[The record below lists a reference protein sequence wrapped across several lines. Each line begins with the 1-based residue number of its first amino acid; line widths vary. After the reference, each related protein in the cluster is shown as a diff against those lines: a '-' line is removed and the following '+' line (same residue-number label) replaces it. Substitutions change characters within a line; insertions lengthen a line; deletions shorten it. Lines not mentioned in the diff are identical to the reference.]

1 MTTSNKILSEI
12 TIFNKYAKYNPD
24 LKRRETW
31 DEICNRYELMMI
43 SKYPNLQSEITN
55 SMEFVRSKRVLPS
68 MRAMQFAGT
77 PIFKNESRIYNCAYL
92 PVDDY
97 RAFNESMF
105 LLLGGTGVGFS
116 VQKHHIDKLPPI
128 SKPTKEKKYMI
139 ADSLEGWADAI
150 KVLVKSYFG
159 YNQYKPKF
167 NYTDIRN
174 KGMRLITAGGKAPGP
189 EPLKIA
195 LTHLEAIFER
205 KQNGD
210 KLTSLDCH
218 DIMCHIADAV
228 LSGGIRRSAMI
239 SLFSH
244 DDYDMMEC
252 KFGNWWE
259 LNPQRGRANNSAV
272 LEREVVTEEKFKS
285 IWKKIELSGSGEPGV
300 YWTNNKDWGTNPC
313 CFIGSTLVA
322 TADGRNAVTI
332 KQLCNEKYQGPVY
345 SMQAQTGQVVTS
357 YCSKVWKSRE
367 NAELVRVLLDDS
379 SSFTCTPD
387 HRIMLRN
394 GQYVQAQHLIEGTSL
409 MPFNSYKRSDRNYR
423 MIQSNTGRDIAQ
435 YAHVAQYYD
444 IVKEGYNSQHIHH
457 KDGNGLND
465 LPNNLEA
472 IDAIEHNRQHMLGA
486 NNAFHKMSNK
496 VREQWSEKQSSRQK
510 GENNTNS
517 NGLTTE
523 EMITSCFDKTVQKR
537 AKLSYQEVLDIC
549 CVKSLSK
556 GRLKEM
562 KAKTVSEFS
571 EKLAELANHKV
582 VSVEFISEREDVYDM
597 TVEGTHNFAIIT
609 SNKDDNFIT
618 SSGVFVHNCEIALKP
633 FQFCNLC
640 EVNVSDIVNQ
650 EDLNM
655 RVGVAAFFGTLQ
667 AGYTDFHYLRAIWR
681 KTTEEDALIGVG
693 MTGIASGKV
702 LDLDLVEAADIVKKI
717 NKIISNRIKI
727 NSAARATTIKPSGTT
742 SCVLGTSSGIHAWH
756 NDYYF
761 RRIRVT
767 KNDPLYGYMFMYH
780 NEIVEDDQL
789 KSHDTAIIT
798 IPQEAPTGSI
808 LRTESVLDLLNRI
821 SKFNLQWVKE
831 GHAKGDNAN
840 NVSATVSIK
849 PEEWNLV
856 GDWMYENRNTYNGIS
871 VLPYDNGSYIQAPF
885 ENCTKEQFDELSKSL
900 TDIDLTK
907 IVEND
912 DNTEHS
918 QELACAGG
926 SCSIE

>member
-55 SMEFVRSKRVLPS
+55 SMDFVRSKRVLPS

-252 KFGNWWE
+252 KFGSWWE

-272 LEREVVTEEKFKS
+272 LEREVVTEDKFKA

-313 CFIGSTLVA
+313 C
-322 TADGRNAVTI
+322 
-332 KQLCNEKYQGPVY
+332 
-345 SMQAQTGQVVTS
+345 
-357 YCSKVWKSRE
+357 
-367 NAELVRVLLDDS
+367 
-379 SSFTCTPD
+379 
-387 HRIMLRN
+387 
-394 GQYVQAQHLIEGTSL
+394 
-409 MPFNSYKRSDRNYR
+409 
-423 MIQSNTGRDIAQ
+423 
-435 YAHVAQYYD
+435 
-444 IVKEGYNSQHIHH
+444 
-457 KDGNGLND
+457 
-465 LPNNLEA
+465 
-472 IDAIEHNRQHMLGA
+472 
-486 NNAFHKMSNK
+486 
-496 VREQWSEKQSSRQK
+496 
-510 GENNTNS
+510 
-517 NGLTTE
+517 
-523 EMITSCFDKTVQKR
+523 
-537 AKLSYQEVLDIC
+537 
-549 CVKSLSK
+549 
-556 GRLKEM
+556 
-562 KAKTVSEFS
+562 
-571 EKLAELANHKV
+571 
-582 VSVEFISEREDVYDM
+582 
-597 TVEGTHNFAIIT
+597 
-609 SNKDDNFIT
+609 
-618 SSGVFVHNCEIALKP
+618 EIALKP

-640 EVNVSDIVNQ
+640 EVNVSDVVNQ

-667 AGYTDFHYLRAIWR
+667 AGYTDFHYLRSIWK

-717 NKIISNRIKI
+717 NKIISSRIKI

-798 IPQEAPTGSI
+798 IPQEAPVGSI

-849 PEEWNLV
+849 PEEWDLV
-856 GDWMYENRNTYNGIS
+856 GNWMYENRSTYNGIS

-885 ENCTKEQFDELSKSL
+885 ENCTKEQFDKLSKSL
-900 TDIDLTK
+900 TEIDLTK

-918 QELACAGG
+918 QELACAGDN
-926 SCSIE
+926 CEIK

>member
-313 CFIGSTLVA
+313 C
-322 TADGRNAVTI
+322 
-332 KQLCNEKYQGPVY
+332 
-345 SMQAQTGQVVTS
+345 
-357 YCSKVWKSRE
+357 
-367 NAELVRVLLDDS
+367 
-379 SSFTCTPD
+379 
-387 HRIMLRN
+387 
-394 GQYVQAQHLIEGTSL
+394 
-409 MPFNSYKRSDRNYR
+409 
-423 MIQSNTGRDIAQ
+423 
-435 YAHVAQYYD
+435 
-444 IVKEGYNSQHIHH
+444 
-457 KDGNGLND
+457 
-465 LPNNLEA
+465 
-472 IDAIEHNRQHMLGA
+472 
-486 NNAFHKMSNK
+486 
-496 VREQWSEKQSSRQK
+496 
-510 GENNTNS
+510 
-517 NGLTTE
+517 
-523 EMITSCFDKTVQKR
+523 
-537 AKLSYQEVLDIC
+537 
-549 CVKSLSK
+549 
-556 GRLKEM
+556 
-562 KAKTVSEFS
+562 
-571 EKLAELANHKV
+571 
-582 VSVEFISEREDVYDM
+582 
-597 TVEGTHNFAIIT
+597 
-609 SNKDDNFIT
+609 
-618 SSGVFVHNCEIALKP
+618 EIALKP

-640 EVNVSDIVNQ
+640 EVNVSDVVNQ

-849 PEEWNLV
+849 PEEWGLV
-856 GDWMYENRNTYNGIS
+856 GDWMYENRSTYNGIS

-918 QELACAGG
+918 QELACAGDN
-926 SCSIE
+926 CEIK

>member
-313 CFIGSTLVA
+313 C
-322 TADGRNAVTI
+322 
-332 KQLCNEKYQGPVY
+332 
-345 SMQAQTGQVVTS
+345 
-357 YCSKVWKSRE
+357 
-367 NAELVRVLLDDS
+367 
-379 SSFTCTPD
+379 
-387 HRIMLRN
+387 
-394 GQYVQAQHLIEGTSL
+394 
-409 MPFNSYKRSDRNYR
+409 
-423 MIQSNTGRDIAQ
+423 
-435 YAHVAQYYD
+435 
-444 IVKEGYNSQHIHH
+444 
-457 KDGNGLND
+457 
-465 LPNNLEA
+465 
-472 IDAIEHNRQHMLGA
+472 
-486 NNAFHKMSNK
+486 
-496 VREQWSEKQSSRQK
+496 
-510 GENNTNS
+510 
-517 NGLTTE
+517 
-523 EMITSCFDKTVQKR
+523 
-537 AKLSYQEVLDIC
+537 
-549 CVKSLSK
+549 
-556 GRLKEM
+556 
-562 KAKTVSEFS
+562 
-571 EKLAELANHKV
+571 
-582 VSVEFISEREDVYDM
+582 
-597 TVEGTHNFAIIT
+597 
-609 SNKDDNFIT
+609 
-618 SSGVFVHNCEIALKP
+618 EIALKP

-640 EVNVSDIVNQ
+640 EVNVSDVVNQ

-702 LDLDLVEAADIVKKI
+702 LDLDLIEAADIVKKI

-918 QELACAGG
+918 QELACAGDN
-926 SCSIE
+926 CEIK

>member
-55 SMEFVRSKRVLPS
+55 SMDFVRSKRVLPS

-252 KFGNWWE
+252 KFGSWWE

-272 LEREVVTEEKFKS
+272 LEREVVTEDKFKA

-313 CFIGSTLVA
+313 C
-322 TADGRNAVTI
+322 
-332 KQLCNEKYQGPVY
+332 
-345 SMQAQTGQVVTS
+345 
-357 YCSKVWKSRE
+357 
-367 NAELVRVLLDDS
+367 
-379 SSFTCTPD
+379 
-387 HRIMLRN
+387 
-394 GQYVQAQHLIEGTSL
+394 
-409 MPFNSYKRSDRNYR
+409 
-423 MIQSNTGRDIAQ
+423 
-435 YAHVAQYYD
+435 
-444 IVKEGYNSQHIHH
+444 
-457 KDGNGLND
+457 
-465 LPNNLEA
+465 
-472 IDAIEHNRQHMLGA
+472 
-486 NNAFHKMSNK
+486 
-496 VREQWSEKQSSRQK
+496 
-510 GENNTNS
+510 
-517 NGLTTE
+517 
-523 EMITSCFDKTVQKR
+523 
-537 AKLSYQEVLDIC
+537 
-549 CVKSLSK
+549 
-556 GRLKEM
+556 
-562 KAKTVSEFS
+562 
-571 EKLAELANHKV
+571 
-582 VSVEFISEREDVYDM
+582 
-597 TVEGTHNFAIIT
+597 
-609 SNKDDNFIT
+609 
-618 SSGVFVHNCEIALKP
+618 EIALKP

-640 EVNVSDIVNQ
+640 EVNVSDVVNQ

-667 AGYTDFHYLRAIWR
+667 AGYTDFHYLRSIWK

-761 RRIRVT
+761 RRIRVM

-798 IPQEAPTGSI
+798 IPQEAPIGSI

-849 PEEWNLV
+849 PEEWDLV
-856 GDWMYENRNTYNGIS
+856 GNWMYENRSTYNGIS

-885 ENCTKEQFDELSKSL
+885 ENCTKEQFDKLSKSL

-918 QELACAGG
+918 QELACAGDN
-926 SCSIE
+926 CEIK

>member
-313 CFIGSTLVA
+313 C
-322 TADGRNAVTI
+322 
-332 KQLCNEKYQGPVY
+332 
-345 SMQAQTGQVVTS
+345 
-357 YCSKVWKSRE
+357 
-367 NAELVRVLLDDS
+367 
-379 SSFTCTPD
+379 
-387 HRIMLRN
+387 
-394 GQYVQAQHLIEGTSL
+394 
-409 MPFNSYKRSDRNYR
+409 
-423 MIQSNTGRDIAQ
+423 
-435 YAHVAQYYD
+435 
-444 IVKEGYNSQHIHH
+444 
-457 KDGNGLND
+457 
-465 LPNNLEA
+465 
-472 IDAIEHNRQHMLGA
+472 
-486 NNAFHKMSNK
+486 
-496 VREQWSEKQSSRQK
+496 
-510 GENNTNS
+510 
-517 NGLTTE
+517 
-523 EMITSCFDKTVQKR
+523 
-537 AKLSYQEVLDIC
+537 
-549 CVKSLSK
+549 
-556 GRLKEM
+556 
-562 KAKTVSEFS
+562 
-571 EKLAELANHKV
+571 
-582 VSVEFISEREDVYDM
+582 
-597 TVEGTHNFAIIT
+597 
-609 SNKDDNFIT
+609 
-618 SSGVFVHNCEIALKP
+618 EIALKP

-640 EVNVSDIVNQ
+640 EVNVSDVVNQ

-849 PEEWNLV
+849 PEEWGLV
-856 GDWMYENRNTYNGIS
+856 GDWMYENRSTYNGIS

-912 DNTEHS
+912 DNTTHS
-918 QELACAGG
+918 EELACAGG

>member
-313 CFIGSTLVA
+313 C
-322 TADGRNAVTI
+322 
-332 KQLCNEKYQGPVY
+332 
-345 SMQAQTGQVVTS
+345 
-357 YCSKVWKSRE
+357 
-367 NAELVRVLLDDS
+367 
-379 SSFTCTPD
+379 
-387 HRIMLRN
+387 
-394 GQYVQAQHLIEGTSL
+394 
-409 MPFNSYKRSDRNYR
+409 
-423 MIQSNTGRDIAQ
+423 
-435 YAHVAQYYD
+435 
-444 IVKEGYNSQHIHH
+444 
-457 KDGNGLND
+457 
-465 LPNNLEA
+465 
-472 IDAIEHNRQHMLGA
+472 
-486 NNAFHKMSNK
+486 
-496 VREQWSEKQSSRQK
+496 
-510 GENNTNS
+510 
-517 NGLTTE
+517 
-523 EMITSCFDKTVQKR
+523 
-537 AKLSYQEVLDIC
+537 
-549 CVKSLSK
+549 
-556 GRLKEM
+556 
-562 KAKTVSEFS
+562 
-571 EKLAELANHKV
+571 
-582 VSVEFISEREDVYDM
+582 
-597 TVEGTHNFAIIT
+597 
-609 SNKDDNFIT
+609 
-618 SSGVFVHNCEIALKP
+618 EIALKP

-640 EVNVSDIVNQ
+640 EVNVSDVVNQ

-667 AGYTDFHYLRAIWR
+667 AGYTDFHYLIAIWR

-918 QELACAGG
+918 QELACAGDN
-926 SCSIE
+926 CEIK

>member
-313 CFIGSTLVA
+313 C
-322 TADGRNAVTI
+322 
-332 KQLCNEKYQGPVY
+332 
-345 SMQAQTGQVVTS
+345 
-357 YCSKVWKSRE
+357 
-367 NAELVRVLLDDS
+367 
-379 SSFTCTPD
+379 
-387 HRIMLRN
+387 
-394 GQYVQAQHLIEGTSL
+394 
-409 MPFNSYKRSDRNYR
+409 
-423 MIQSNTGRDIAQ
+423 
-435 YAHVAQYYD
+435 
-444 IVKEGYNSQHIHH
+444 
-457 KDGNGLND
+457 
-465 LPNNLEA
+465 
-472 IDAIEHNRQHMLGA
+472 
-486 NNAFHKMSNK
+486 
-496 VREQWSEKQSSRQK
+496 
-510 GENNTNS
+510 
-517 NGLTTE
+517 
-523 EMITSCFDKTVQKR
+523 
-537 AKLSYQEVLDIC
+537 
-549 CVKSLSK
+549 
-556 GRLKEM
+556 
-562 KAKTVSEFS
+562 
-571 EKLAELANHKV
+571 
-582 VSVEFISEREDVYDM
+582 
-597 TVEGTHNFAIIT
+597 
-609 SNKDDNFIT
+609 
-618 SSGVFVHNCEIALKP
+618 EIALKP

-640 EVNVSDIVNQ
+640 EVNVSDVVNQ

-849 PEEWNLV
+849 PEEWSLV
-856 GDWMYENRNTYNGIS
+856 GDWMYENRSTYNGIS

-900 TDIDLTK
+900 TEIDLTK

-918 QELACAGG
+918 QELACAGDN
-926 SCSIE
+926 CEIK

>member
-313 CFIGSTLVA
+313 C
-322 TADGRNAVTI
+322 
-332 KQLCNEKYQGPVY
+332 
-345 SMQAQTGQVVTS
+345 
-357 YCSKVWKSRE
+357 
-367 NAELVRVLLDDS
+367 
-379 SSFTCTPD
+379 
-387 HRIMLRN
+387 
-394 GQYVQAQHLIEGTSL
+394 
-409 MPFNSYKRSDRNYR
+409 
-423 MIQSNTGRDIAQ
+423 
-435 YAHVAQYYD
+435 
-444 IVKEGYNSQHIHH
+444 
-457 KDGNGLND
+457 
-465 LPNNLEA
+465 
-472 IDAIEHNRQHMLGA
+472 
-486 NNAFHKMSNK
+486 
-496 VREQWSEKQSSRQK
+496 
-510 GENNTNS
+510 
-517 NGLTTE
+517 
-523 EMITSCFDKTVQKR
+523 
-537 AKLSYQEVLDIC
+537 
-549 CVKSLSK
+549 
-556 GRLKEM
+556 
-562 KAKTVSEFS
+562 
-571 EKLAELANHKV
+571 
-582 VSVEFISEREDVYDM
+582 
-597 TVEGTHNFAIIT
+597 
-609 SNKDDNFIT
+609 
-618 SSGVFVHNCEIALKP
+618 EIALKP

-667 AGYTDFHYLRAIWR
+667 AGYTDFHYLRSIWR

-761 RRIRVT
+761 RRIRVM

-849 PEEWNLV
+849 PEEWGLV
-856 GDWMYENRNTYNGIS
+856 GDWMYENRSTYNGIS

-918 QELACAGG
+918 QELACAGDN
-926 SCSIE
+926 CEIK

>member
-55 SMEFVRSKRVLPS
+55 SMDFVRSKRVLPS

-272 LEREVVTEEKFKS
+272 LEREVVTEDKFKA

-313 CFIGSTLVA
+313 C
-322 TADGRNAVTI
+322 
-332 KQLCNEKYQGPVY
+332 
-345 SMQAQTGQVVTS
+345 
-357 YCSKVWKSRE
+357 
-367 NAELVRVLLDDS
+367 
-379 SSFTCTPD
+379 
-387 HRIMLRN
+387 
-394 GQYVQAQHLIEGTSL
+394 
-409 MPFNSYKRSDRNYR
+409 
-423 MIQSNTGRDIAQ
+423 
-435 YAHVAQYYD
+435 
-444 IVKEGYNSQHIHH
+444 
-457 KDGNGLND
+457 
-465 LPNNLEA
+465 
-472 IDAIEHNRQHMLGA
+472 
-486 NNAFHKMSNK
+486 
-496 VREQWSEKQSSRQK
+496 
-510 GENNTNS
+510 
-517 NGLTTE
+517 
-523 EMITSCFDKTVQKR
+523 
-537 AKLSYQEVLDIC
+537 
-549 CVKSLSK
+549 
-556 GRLKEM
+556 
-562 KAKTVSEFS
+562 
-571 EKLAELANHKV
+571 
-582 VSVEFISEREDVYDM
+582 
-597 TVEGTHNFAIIT
+597 
-609 SNKDDNFIT
+609 
-618 SSGVFVHNCEIALKP
+618 EIALKP

-640 EVNVSDIVNQ
+640 EVNVSDVVNQ

-667 AGYTDFHYLRAIWR
+667 AGYTDFHYLRSIWR

-717 NKIISNRIKI
+717 NKIISSRIKI

-798 IPQEAPTGSI
+798 IPQEAPIGSI

-849 PEEWNLV
+849 PEEWDLV
-856 GDWMYENRNTYNGIS
+856 GNWMYENRSTYNGIS

-885 ENCTKEQFDELSKSL
+885 ENCTKEQFDKLSKSL
-900 TDIDLTK
+900 TEIDLTK

-918 QELACAGG
+918 QELACAGDN
-926 SCSIE
+926 CEIK

>member
-12 TIFNKYAKYNPD
+12 TIFNKYAKYNPE

-55 SMEFVRSKRVLPS
+55 SMDFVRSKRVLPS

-252 KFGNWWE
+252 KFGSWWE

-272 LEREVVTEEKFKS
+272 LEREVVTEDKFKA

-313 CFIGSTLVA
+313 C
-322 TADGRNAVTI
+322 
-332 KQLCNEKYQGPVY
+332 
-345 SMQAQTGQVVTS
+345 
-357 YCSKVWKSRE
+357 
-367 NAELVRVLLDDS
+367 
-379 SSFTCTPD
+379 
-387 HRIMLRN
+387 
-394 GQYVQAQHLIEGTSL
+394 
-409 MPFNSYKRSDRNYR
+409 
-423 MIQSNTGRDIAQ
+423 
-435 YAHVAQYYD
+435 
-444 IVKEGYNSQHIHH
+444 
-457 KDGNGLND
+457 
-465 LPNNLEA
+465 
-472 IDAIEHNRQHMLGA
+472 
-486 NNAFHKMSNK
+486 
-496 VREQWSEKQSSRQK
+496 
-510 GENNTNS
+510 
-517 NGLTTE
+517 
-523 EMITSCFDKTVQKR
+523 
-537 AKLSYQEVLDIC
+537 
-549 CVKSLSK
+549 
-556 GRLKEM
+556 
-562 KAKTVSEFS
+562 
-571 EKLAELANHKV
+571 
-582 VSVEFISEREDVYDM
+582 
-597 TVEGTHNFAIIT
+597 
-609 SNKDDNFIT
+609 
-618 SSGVFVHNCEIALKP
+618 EIALKP

-640 EVNVSDIVNQ
+640 EVNVSDVVNQ

-667 AGYTDFHYLRAIWR
+667 AGYTDFHYLRSVWK

-761 RRIRVT
+761 RRIRVM

-849 PEEWNLV
+849 PEEWDLV
-856 GDWMYENRNTYNGIS
+856 GNWMYENRSTYNGIS

-885 ENCTKEQFDELSKSL
+885 ENCTKEQFDKLSKSL
-900 TDIDLTK
+900 TEIDLTK

-918 QELACAGG
+918 QELACAGDN
-926 SCSIE
+926 CEIK

>member
-313 CFIGSTLVA
+313 C
-322 TADGRNAVTI
+322 
-332 KQLCNEKYQGPVY
+332 
-345 SMQAQTGQVVTS
+345 
-357 YCSKVWKSRE
+357 
-367 NAELVRVLLDDS
+367 
-379 SSFTCTPD
+379 
-387 HRIMLRN
+387 
-394 GQYVQAQHLIEGTSL
+394 
-409 MPFNSYKRSDRNYR
+409 
-423 MIQSNTGRDIAQ
+423 
-435 YAHVAQYYD
+435 
-444 IVKEGYNSQHIHH
+444 
-457 KDGNGLND
+457 
-465 LPNNLEA
+465 
-472 IDAIEHNRQHMLGA
+472 
-486 NNAFHKMSNK
+486 
-496 VREQWSEKQSSRQK
+496 
-510 GENNTNS
+510 
-517 NGLTTE
+517 
-523 EMITSCFDKTVQKR
+523 
-537 AKLSYQEVLDIC
+537 
-549 CVKSLSK
+549 
-556 GRLKEM
+556 
-562 KAKTVSEFS
+562 
-571 EKLAELANHKV
+571 
-582 VSVEFISEREDVYDM
+582 
-597 TVEGTHNFAIIT
+597 
-609 SNKDDNFIT
+609 
-618 SSGVFVHNCEIALKP
+618 EIALKP

-640 EVNVSDIVNQ
+640 EVNVSDVVNQ

-918 QELACAGG
+918 QELACAGDN
-926 SCSIE
+926 CEIK

>member
-313 CFIGSTLVA
+313 C
-322 TADGRNAVTI
+322 
-332 KQLCNEKYQGPVY
+332 
-345 SMQAQTGQVVTS
+345 
-357 YCSKVWKSRE
+357 
-367 NAELVRVLLDDS
+367 
-379 SSFTCTPD
+379 
-387 HRIMLRN
+387 
-394 GQYVQAQHLIEGTSL
+394 
-409 MPFNSYKRSDRNYR
+409 
-423 MIQSNTGRDIAQ
+423 
-435 YAHVAQYYD
+435 
-444 IVKEGYNSQHIHH
+444 
-457 KDGNGLND
+457 
-465 LPNNLEA
+465 
-472 IDAIEHNRQHMLGA
+472 
-486 NNAFHKMSNK
+486 
-496 VREQWSEKQSSRQK
+496 
-510 GENNTNS
+510 
-517 NGLTTE
+517 
-523 EMITSCFDKTVQKR
+523 
-537 AKLSYQEVLDIC
+537 
-549 CVKSLSK
+549 
-556 GRLKEM
+556 
-562 KAKTVSEFS
+562 
-571 EKLAELANHKV
+571 
-582 VSVEFISEREDVYDM
+582 
-597 TVEGTHNFAIIT
+597 
-609 SNKDDNFIT
+609 
-618 SSGVFVHNCEIALKP
+618 EIALKP

-640 EVNVSDIVNQ
+640 EVNVSDVVNQ

-667 AGYTDFHYLRAIWR
+667 AGYTDFHYLRTIWR

-849 PEEWNLV
+849 PEEWGLV
-856 GDWMYENRNTYNGIS
+856 GDWMYENRSTYNGIS

-885 ENCTKEQFDELSKSL
+885 ENCTKEQFYELSKSL

-918 QELACAGG
+918 QELACAGDN
-926 SCSIE
+926 CEIK

>member
-313 CFIGSTLVA
+313 C
-322 TADGRNAVTI
+322 
-332 KQLCNEKYQGPVY
+332 
-345 SMQAQTGQVVTS
+345 
-357 YCSKVWKSRE
+357 
-367 NAELVRVLLDDS
+367 
-379 SSFTCTPD
+379 
-387 HRIMLRN
+387 
-394 GQYVQAQHLIEGTSL
+394 
-409 MPFNSYKRSDRNYR
+409 
-423 MIQSNTGRDIAQ
+423 
-435 YAHVAQYYD
+435 
-444 IVKEGYNSQHIHH
+444 
-457 KDGNGLND
+457 
-465 LPNNLEA
+465 
-472 IDAIEHNRQHMLGA
+472 
-486 NNAFHKMSNK
+486 
-496 VREQWSEKQSSRQK
+496 
-510 GENNTNS
+510 
-517 NGLTTE
+517 
-523 EMITSCFDKTVQKR
+523 
-537 AKLSYQEVLDIC
+537 
-549 CVKSLSK
+549 
-556 GRLKEM
+556 
-562 KAKTVSEFS
+562 
-571 EKLAELANHKV
+571 
-582 VSVEFISEREDVYDM
+582 
-597 TVEGTHNFAIIT
+597 
-609 SNKDDNFIT
+609 
-618 SSGVFVHNCEIALKP
+618 EIALKP

-640 EVNVSDIVNQ
+640 EVNVSDVVNQ

-702 LDLDLVEAADIVKKI
+702 LDLDLIEAADIVKKI

-912 DNTEHS
+912 DNTTHS
-918 QELACAGG
+918 EELACAGDN
-926 SCSIE
+926 CEIK

>member
-55 SMEFVRSKRVLPS
+55 SMDFVRNKRVLPS

-167 NYTDIRN
+167 NYSDIRN

-313 CFIGSTLVA
+313 
-322 TADGRNAVTI
+322 
-332 KQLCNEKYQGPVY
+332 
-345 SMQAQTGQVVTS
+345 
-357 YCSKVWKSRE
+357 
-367 NAELVRVLLDDS
+367 
-379 SSFTCTPD
+379 
-387 HRIMLRN
+387 
-394 GQYVQAQHLIEGTSL
+394 
-409 MPFNSYKRSDRNYR
+409 
-423 MIQSNTGRDIAQ
+423 
-435 YAHVAQYYD
+435 
-444 IVKEGYNSQHIHH
+444 
-457 KDGNGLND
+457 
-465 LPNNLEA
+465 
-472 IDAIEHNRQHMLGA
+472 
-486 NNAFHKMSNK
+486 
-496 VREQWSEKQSSRQK
+496 
-510 GENNTNS
+510 
-517 NGLTTE
+517 
-523 EMITSCFDKTVQKR
+523 
-537 AKLSYQEVLDIC
+537 
-549 CVKSLSK
+549 
-556 GRLKEM
+556 
-562 KAKTVSEFS
+562 
-571 EKLAELANHKV
+571 
-582 VSVEFISEREDVYDM
+582 
-597 TVEGTHNFAIIT
+597 
-609 SNKDDNFIT
+609 
-618 SSGVFVHNCEIALKP
+618 CEIALKP

-849 PEEWNLV
+849 PEEWGLV

-918 QELACAGG
+918 QELACAGDN
-926 SCSIE
+926 CEIK

>member
-55 SMEFVRSKRVLPS
+55 SMDFVRNKRVLPS

-167 NYTDIRN
+167 NYSDIRN

-313 CFIGSTLVA
+313 C
-322 TADGRNAVTI
+322 
-332 KQLCNEKYQGPVY
+332 
-345 SMQAQTGQVVTS
+345 
-357 YCSKVWKSRE
+357 
-367 NAELVRVLLDDS
+367 
-379 SSFTCTPD
+379 
-387 HRIMLRN
+387 
-394 GQYVQAQHLIEGTSL
+394 
-409 MPFNSYKRSDRNYR
+409 
-423 MIQSNTGRDIAQ
+423 
-435 YAHVAQYYD
+435 
-444 IVKEGYNSQHIHH
+444 
-457 KDGNGLND
+457 
-465 LPNNLEA
+465 
-472 IDAIEHNRQHMLGA
+472 
-486 NNAFHKMSNK
+486 
-496 VREQWSEKQSSRQK
+496 
-510 GENNTNS
+510 
-517 NGLTTE
+517 
-523 EMITSCFDKTVQKR
+523 
-537 AKLSYQEVLDIC
+537 
-549 CVKSLSK
+549 
-556 GRLKEM
+556 
-562 KAKTVSEFS
+562 
-571 EKLAELANHKV
+571 
-582 VSVEFISEREDVYDM
+582 
-597 TVEGTHNFAIIT
+597 
-609 SNKDDNFIT
+609 
-618 SSGVFVHNCEIALKP
+618 EIALKP

-667 AGYTDFHYLRAIWR
+667 AGYTDFHYLRSIWR

-849 PEEWNLV
+849 PEEWGLV

-918 QELACAGG
+918 QELACAGDN
-926 SCSIE
+926 CEIK

>member
-313 CFIGSTLVA
+313 C
-322 TADGRNAVTI
+322 
-332 KQLCNEKYQGPVY
+332 
-345 SMQAQTGQVVTS
+345 
-357 YCSKVWKSRE
+357 
-367 NAELVRVLLDDS
+367 
-379 SSFTCTPD
+379 
-387 HRIMLRN
+387 
-394 GQYVQAQHLIEGTSL
+394 
-409 MPFNSYKRSDRNYR
+409 
-423 MIQSNTGRDIAQ
+423 
-435 YAHVAQYYD
+435 
-444 IVKEGYNSQHIHH
+444 
-457 KDGNGLND
+457 
-465 LPNNLEA
+465 
-472 IDAIEHNRQHMLGA
+472 
-486 NNAFHKMSNK
+486 
-496 VREQWSEKQSSRQK
+496 
-510 GENNTNS
+510 
-517 NGLTTE
+517 
-523 EMITSCFDKTVQKR
+523 
-537 AKLSYQEVLDIC
+537 
-549 CVKSLSK
+549 
-556 GRLKEM
+556 
-562 KAKTVSEFS
+562 
-571 EKLAELANHKV
+571 
-582 VSVEFISEREDVYDM
+582 
-597 TVEGTHNFAIIT
+597 
-609 SNKDDNFIT
+609 
-618 SSGVFVHNCEIALKP
+618 EIALKP

-640 EVNVSDIVNQ
+640 EVNVSDVVNQ
-650 EDLNM
+650 EDLNI

-918 QELACAGG
+918 QELACAGDN
-926 SCSIE
+926 CEIK

>member
-313 CFIGSTLVA
+313 C
-322 TADGRNAVTI
+322 
-332 KQLCNEKYQGPVY
+332 
-345 SMQAQTGQVVTS
+345 
-357 YCSKVWKSRE
+357 
-367 NAELVRVLLDDS
+367 
-379 SSFTCTPD
+379 
-387 HRIMLRN
+387 
-394 GQYVQAQHLIEGTSL
+394 
-409 MPFNSYKRSDRNYR
+409 
-423 MIQSNTGRDIAQ
+423 
-435 YAHVAQYYD
+435 
-444 IVKEGYNSQHIHH
+444 
-457 KDGNGLND
+457 
-465 LPNNLEA
+465 
-472 IDAIEHNRQHMLGA
+472 
-486 NNAFHKMSNK
+486 
-496 VREQWSEKQSSRQK
+496 
-510 GENNTNS
+510 
-517 NGLTTE
+517 
-523 EMITSCFDKTVQKR
+523 
-537 AKLSYQEVLDIC
+537 
-549 CVKSLSK
+549 
-556 GRLKEM
+556 
-562 KAKTVSEFS
+562 
-571 EKLAELANHKV
+571 
-582 VSVEFISEREDVYDM
+582 
-597 TVEGTHNFAIIT
+597 
-609 SNKDDNFIT
+609 
-618 SSGVFVHNCEIALKP
+618 EIALKP

-702 LDLDLVEAADIVKKI
+702 LDLDLVEAADIVKTI

-849 PEEWNLV
+849 PEEWGLV

-918 QELACAGG
+918 QELACAGDN
-926 SCSIE
+926 CEIK

>member
-313 CFIGSTLVA
+313 C
-322 TADGRNAVTI
+322 
-332 KQLCNEKYQGPVY
+332 
-345 SMQAQTGQVVTS
+345 
-357 YCSKVWKSRE
+357 
-367 NAELVRVLLDDS
+367 
-379 SSFTCTPD
+379 
-387 HRIMLRN
+387 
-394 GQYVQAQHLIEGTSL
+394 
-409 MPFNSYKRSDRNYR
+409 
-423 MIQSNTGRDIAQ
+423 
-435 YAHVAQYYD
+435 
-444 IVKEGYNSQHIHH
+444 
-457 KDGNGLND
+457 
-465 LPNNLEA
+465 
-472 IDAIEHNRQHMLGA
+472 
-486 NNAFHKMSNK
+486 
-496 VREQWSEKQSSRQK
+496 
-510 GENNTNS
+510 
-517 NGLTTE
+517 
-523 EMITSCFDKTVQKR
+523 
-537 AKLSYQEVLDIC
+537 
-549 CVKSLSK
+549 
-556 GRLKEM
+556 
-562 KAKTVSEFS
+562 
-571 EKLAELANHKV
+571 
-582 VSVEFISEREDVYDM
+582 
-597 TVEGTHNFAIIT
+597 
-609 SNKDDNFIT
+609 
-618 SSGVFVHNCEIALKP
+618 EIALKP

-640 EVNVSDIVNQ
+640 EVNVSDVVNQ

-702 LDLDLVEAADIVKKI
+702 LDLDLVEAADIVKTI

-849 PEEWNLV
+849 PEEWGLV
-856 GDWMYENRNTYNGIS
+856 GDWMYENRSTYNGIS

-918 QELACAGG
+918 QELACAGDN
-926 SCSIE
+926 CEIK

>member
-12 TIFNKYAKYNPD
+12 TIFNKYAKYNPE

-55 SMEFVRSKRVLPS
+55 SMDFVRSKRVLPS

-252 KFGNWWE
+252 KFGSWWE

-272 LEREVVTEEKFKS
+272 LEREVVTEDKFKA

-313 CFIGSTLVA
+313 C
-322 TADGRNAVTI
+322 
-332 KQLCNEKYQGPVY
+332 
-345 SMQAQTGQVVTS
+345 
-357 YCSKVWKSRE
+357 
-367 NAELVRVLLDDS
+367 
-379 SSFTCTPD
+379 
-387 HRIMLRN
+387 
-394 GQYVQAQHLIEGTSL
+394 
-409 MPFNSYKRSDRNYR
+409 
-423 MIQSNTGRDIAQ
+423 
-435 YAHVAQYYD
+435 
-444 IVKEGYNSQHIHH
+444 
-457 KDGNGLND
+457 
-465 LPNNLEA
+465 
-472 IDAIEHNRQHMLGA
+472 
-486 NNAFHKMSNK
+486 
-496 VREQWSEKQSSRQK
+496 
-510 GENNTNS
+510 
-517 NGLTTE
+517 
-523 EMITSCFDKTVQKR
+523 
-537 AKLSYQEVLDIC
+537 
-549 CVKSLSK
+549 
-556 GRLKEM
+556 
-562 KAKTVSEFS
+562 
-571 EKLAELANHKV
+571 
-582 VSVEFISEREDVYDM
+582 
-597 TVEGTHNFAIIT
+597 
-609 SNKDDNFIT
+609 
-618 SSGVFVHNCEIALKP
+618 EIALKP

-640 EVNVSDIVNQ
+640 EVNVSDVVNQ

-667 AGYTDFHYLRAIWR
+667 AGYTDFHYLRSVWK

-702 LDLDLVEAADIVKKI
+702 LDLDLIEAADIVKKI

-761 RRIRVT
+761 RRIRVM

-849 PEEWNLV
+849 PEEWDLV
-856 GDWMYENRNTYNGIS
+856 GNWMYENRSTYNGIS

-885 ENCTKEQFDELSKSL
+885 ENCTKEQFDKLSKSL
-900 TDIDLTK
+900 TEIDLTK

-918 QELACAGG
+918 QELACAGDN
-926 SCSIE
+926 CEIK

>member
-55 SMEFVRSKRVLPS
+55 SMDFVRNKRVLPS

-313 CFIGSTLVA
+313 C
-322 TADGRNAVTI
+322 
-332 KQLCNEKYQGPVY
+332 
-345 SMQAQTGQVVTS
+345 
-357 YCSKVWKSRE
+357 
-367 NAELVRVLLDDS
+367 
-379 SSFTCTPD
+379 
-387 HRIMLRN
+387 
-394 GQYVQAQHLIEGTSL
+394 
-409 MPFNSYKRSDRNYR
+409 
-423 MIQSNTGRDIAQ
+423 
-435 YAHVAQYYD
+435 
-444 IVKEGYNSQHIHH
+444 
-457 KDGNGLND
+457 
-465 LPNNLEA
+465 
-472 IDAIEHNRQHMLGA
+472 
-486 NNAFHKMSNK
+486 
-496 VREQWSEKQSSRQK
+496 
-510 GENNTNS
+510 
-517 NGLTTE
+517 
-523 EMITSCFDKTVQKR
+523 
-537 AKLSYQEVLDIC
+537 
-549 CVKSLSK
+549 
-556 GRLKEM
+556 
-562 KAKTVSEFS
+562 
-571 EKLAELANHKV
+571 
-582 VSVEFISEREDVYDM
+582 
-597 TVEGTHNFAIIT
+597 
-609 SNKDDNFIT
+609 
-618 SSGVFVHNCEIALKP
+618 EIALKP

-640 EVNVSDIVNQ
+640 EVNVSDVVNQ

-808 LRTESVLDLLNRI
+808 LRTESVLNLLNRI

-849 PEEWNLV
+849 PEEWGLV
-856 GDWMYENRNTYNGIS
+856 GDWMYENRSTYNGIS

-918 QELACAGG
+918 QELACAGDN
-926 SCSIE
+926 CEIK

>member
-1 MTTSNKILSEI
+1 
-12 TIFNKYAKYNPD
+12 
-24 LKRRETW
+24 
-31 DEICNRYELMMI
+31 MMI

-55 SMEFVRSKRVLPS
+55 SMDFVRSKRVLPS

-259 LNPQRGRANNSAV
+259 LNPQRGRAHNSAV
-272 LEREVVTEEKFKS
+272 LEREVVTEDKFKA

-313 CFIGSTLVA
+313 C
-322 TADGRNAVTI
+322 
-332 KQLCNEKYQGPVY
+332 
-345 SMQAQTGQVVTS
+345 
-357 YCSKVWKSRE
+357 
-367 NAELVRVLLDDS
+367 
-379 SSFTCTPD
+379 
-387 HRIMLRN
+387 
-394 GQYVQAQHLIEGTSL
+394 
-409 MPFNSYKRSDRNYR
+409 
-423 MIQSNTGRDIAQ
+423 
-435 YAHVAQYYD
+435 
-444 IVKEGYNSQHIHH
+444 
-457 KDGNGLND
+457 
-465 LPNNLEA
+465 
-472 IDAIEHNRQHMLGA
+472 
-486 NNAFHKMSNK
+486 
-496 VREQWSEKQSSRQK
+496 
-510 GENNTNS
+510 
-517 NGLTTE
+517 
-523 EMITSCFDKTVQKR
+523 
-537 AKLSYQEVLDIC
+537 
-549 CVKSLSK
+549 
-556 GRLKEM
+556 
-562 KAKTVSEFS
+562 
-571 EKLAELANHKV
+571 
-582 VSVEFISEREDVYDM
+582 
-597 TVEGTHNFAIIT
+597 
-609 SNKDDNFIT
+609 
-618 SSGVFVHNCEIALKP
+618 EIALKP

-640 EVNVSDIVNQ
+640 EVNVSDVVNQ

-667 AGYTDFHYLRAIWR
+667 AGYTDFHYLRSIWR

-717 NKIISNRIKI
+717 NKIISSRIKI

-798 IPQEAPTGSI
+798 IPQEAPVGSI

-849 PEEWNLV
+849 PEEWDLV
-856 GDWMYENRNTYNGIS
+856 GNWMYENRSTYNGIS

-885 ENCTKEQFDELSKSL
+885 ENCTKEQFDKLSKSL

-918 QELACAGG
+918 QELACAGDN
-926 SCSIE
+926 CEIK

>member
-313 CFIGSTLVA
+313 C
-322 TADGRNAVTI
+322 
-332 KQLCNEKYQGPVY
+332 
-345 SMQAQTGQVVTS
+345 
-357 YCSKVWKSRE
+357 
-367 NAELVRVLLDDS
+367 
-379 SSFTCTPD
+379 
-387 HRIMLRN
+387 
-394 GQYVQAQHLIEGTSL
+394 
-409 MPFNSYKRSDRNYR
+409 
-423 MIQSNTGRDIAQ
+423 
-435 YAHVAQYYD
+435 
-444 IVKEGYNSQHIHH
+444 
-457 KDGNGLND
+457 
-465 LPNNLEA
+465 
-472 IDAIEHNRQHMLGA
+472 
-486 NNAFHKMSNK
+486 
-496 VREQWSEKQSSRQK
+496 
-510 GENNTNS
+510 
-517 NGLTTE
+517 
-523 EMITSCFDKTVQKR
+523 
-537 AKLSYQEVLDIC
+537 
-549 CVKSLSK
+549 
-556 GRLKEM
+556 
-562 KAKTVSEFS
+562 
-571 EKLAELANHKV
+571 
-582 VSVEFISEREDVYDM
+582 
-597 TVEGTHNFAIIT
+597 
-609 SNKDDNFIT
+609 
-618 SSGVFVHNCEIALKP
+618 EIALKP

-640 EVNVSDIVNQ
+640 EVNVSDVVNQ

-702 LDLDLVEAADIVKKI
+702 LDLDLVEAADIVKTI

-849 PEEWNLV
+849 PEEWGLV

-918 QELACAGG
+918 QELACAGDN
-926 SCSIE
+926 CEIK

>member
-313 CFIGSTLVA
+313 C
-322 TADGRNAVTI
+322 
-332 KQLCNEKYQGPVY
+332 
-345 SMQAQTGQVVTS
+345 
-357 YCSKVWKSRE
+357 
-367 NAELVRVLLDDS
+367 
-379 SSFTCTPD
+379 
-387 HRIMLRN
+387 
-394 GQYVQAQHLIEGTSL
+394 
-409 MPFNSYKRSDRNYR
+409 
-423 MIQSNTGRDIAQ
+423 
-435 YAHVAQYYD
+435 
-444 IVKEGYNSQHIHH
+444 
-457 KDGNGLND
+457 
-465 LPNNLEA
+465 
-472 IDAIEHNRQHMLGA
+472 
-486 NNAFHKMSNK
+486 
-496 VREQWSEKQSSRQK
+496 
-510 GENNTNS
+510 
-517 NGLTTE
+517 
-523 EMITSCFDKTVQKR
+523 
-537 AKLSYQEVLDIC
+537 
-549 CVKSLSK
+549 
-556 GRLKEM
+556 
-562 KAKTVSEFS
+562 
-571 EKLAELANHKV
+571 
-582 VSVEFISEREDVYDM
+582 
-597 TVEGTHNFAIIT
+597 
-609 SNKDDNFIT
+609 
-618 SSGVFVHNCEIALKP
+618 EIALKP

-640 EVNVSDIVNQ
+640 EVNVSDVVNQ

-667 AGYTDFHYLRAIWR
+667 AGYTDFHYLRSIWR

-849 PEEWNLV
+849 PEEWGLV
-856 GDWMYENRNTYNGIS
+856 GDWMYENRSTYNGIS

-918 QELACAGG
+918 QELACAGDN
-926 SCSIE
+926 CEIK

>member
-1 MTTSNKILSEI
+1 
-12 TIFNKYAKYNPD
+12 
-24 LKRRETW
+24 
-31 DEICNRYELMMI
+31 MI

-313 CFIGSTLVA
+313 C
-322 TADGRNAVTI
+322 
-332 KQLCNEKYQGPVY
+332 
-345 SMQAQTGQVVTS
+345 
-357 YCSKVWKSRE
+357 
-367 NAELVRVLLDDS
+367 
-379 SSFTCTPD
+379 
-387 HRIMLRN
+387 
-394 GQYVQAQHLIEGTSL
+394 
-409 MPFNSYKRSDRNYR
+409 
-423 MIQSNTGRDIAQ
+423 
-435 YAHVAQYYD
+435 
-444 IVKEGYNSQHIHH
+444 
-457 KDGNGLND
+457 
-465 LPNNLEA
+465 
-472 IDAIEHNRQHMLGA
+472 
-486 NNAFHKMSNK
+486 
-496 VREQWSEKQSSRQK
+496 
-510 GENNTNS
+510 
-517 NGLTTE
+517 
-523 EMITSCFDKTVQKR
+523 
-537 AKLSYQEVLDIC
+537 
-549 CVKSLSK
+549 
-556 GRLKEM
+556 
-562 KAKTVSEFS
+562 
-571 EKLAELANHKV
+571 
-582 VSVEFISEREDVYDM
+582 
-597 TVEGTHNFAIIT
+597 
-609 SNKDDNFIT
+609 
-618 SSGVFVHNCEIALKP
+618 EIALKP

-640 EVNVSDIVNQ
+640 EVNVSDVVNQ

-702 LDLDLVEAADIVKKI
+702 LDLDLVEAADIVNKI

-849 PEEWNLV
+849 PEEWGLV
-856 GDWMYENRNTYNGIS
+856 GDWMYENRSTYNGIS

-918 QELACAGG
+918 QELACAGDN
-926 SCSIE
+926 CEIK

>member
-313 CFIGSTLVA
+313 C
-322 TADGRNAVTI
+322 
-332 KQLCNEKYQGPVY
+332 
-345 SMQAQTGQVVTS
+345 
-357 YCSKVWKSRE
+357 
-367 NAELVRVLLDDS
+367 
-379 SSFTCTPD
+379 
-387 HRIMLRN
+387 
-394 GQYVQAQHLIEGTSL
+394 
-409 MPFNSYKRSDRNYR
+409 
-423 MIQSNTGRDIAQ
+423 
-435 YAHVAQYYD
+435 
-444 IVKEGYNSQHIHH
+444 
-457 KDGNGLND
+457 
-465 LPNNLEA
+465 
-472 IDAIEHNRQHMLGA
+472 
-486 NNAFHKMSNK
+486 
-496 VREQWSEKQSSRQK
+496 
-510 GENNTNS
+510 
-517 NGLTTE
+517 
-523 EMITSCFDKTVQKR
+523 
-537 AKLSYQEVLDIC
+537 
-549 CVKSLSK
+549 
-556 GRLKEM
+556 
-562 KAKTVSEFS
+562 
-571 EKLAELANHKV
+571 
-582 VSVEFISEREDVYDM
+582 
-597 TVEGTHNFAIIT
+597 
-609 SNKDDNFIT
+609 
-618 SSGVFVHNCEIALKP
+618 EIALKP

-640 EVNVSDIVNQ
+640 EVNVSDVVNQ

-667 AGYTDFHYLRAIWR
+667 AGYTDFHYLRSIWR

-918 QELACAGG
+918 QELACAGDN
-926 SCSIE
+926 CEIK

>member
-313 CFIGSTLVA
+313 C
-322 TADGRNAVTI
+322 
-332 KQLCNEKYQGPVY
+332 
-345 SMQAQTGQVVTS
+345 
-357 YCSKVWKSRE
+357 
-367 NAELVRVLLDDS
+367 
-379 SSFTCTPD
+379 
-387 HRIMLRN
+387 
-394 GQYVQAQHLIEGTSL
+394 
-409 MPFNSYKRSDRNYR
+409 
-423 MIQSNTGRDIAQ
+423 
-435 YAHVAQYYD
+435 
-444 IVKEGYNSQHIHH
+444 
-457 KDGNGLND
+457 
-465 LPNNLEA
+465 
-472 IDAIEHNRQHMLGA
+472 
-486 NNAFHKMSNK
+486 
-496 VREQWSEKQSSRQK
+496 
-510 GENNTNS
+510 
-517 NGLTTE
+517 
-523 EMITSCFDKTVQKR
+523 
-537 AKLSYQEVLDIC
+537 
-549 CVKSLSK
+549 
-556 GRLKEM
+556 
-562 KAKTVSEFS
+562 
-571 EKLAELANHKV
+571 
-582 VSVEFISEREDVYDM
+582 
-597 TVEGTHNFAIIT
+597 
-609 SNKDDNFIT
+609 
-618 SSGVFVHNCEIALKP
+618 EIALKP

-640 EVNVSDIVNQ
+640 EVNVSDVVNQ

-702 LDLDLVEAADIVKKI
+702 LDLDLIEAADIVKKI

>member
-313 CFIGSTLVA
+313 C
-322 TADGRNAVTI
+322 
-332 KQLCNEKYQGPVY
+332 
-345 SMQAQTGQVVTS
+345 
-357 YCSKVWKSRE
+357 
-367 NAELVRVLLDDS
+367 
-379 SSFTCTPD
+379 
-387 HRIMLRN
+387 
-394 GQYVQAQHLIEGTSL
+394 
-409 MPFNSYKRSDRNYR
+409 
-423 MIQSNTGRDIAQ
+423 
-435 YAHVAQYYD
+435 
-444 IVKEGYNSQHIHH
+444 
-457 KDGNGLND
+457 
-465 LPNNLEA
+465 
-472 IDAIEHNRQHMLGA
+472 
-486 NNAFHKMSNK
+486 
-496 VREQWSEKQSSRQK
+496 
-510 GENNTNS
+510 
-517 NGLTTE
+517 
-523 EMITSCFDKTVQKR
+523 
-537 AKLSYQEVLDIC
+537 
-549 CVKSLSK
+549 
-556 GRLKEM
+556 
-562 KAKTVSEFS
+562 
-571 EKLAELANHKV
+571 
-582 VSVEFISEREDVYDM
+582 
-597 TVEGTHNFAIIT
+597 
-609 SNKDDNFIT
+609 
-618 SSGVFVHNCEIALKP
+618 EIALKP

-640 EVNVSDIVNQ
+640 EVNVSDVVNQ

-667 AGYTDFHYLRAIWR
+667 AGYTDFHYLRTIWR

-918 QELACAGG
+918 QELACAGDN
-926 SCSIE
+926 CEIK

>member
-55 SMEFVRSKRVLPS
+55 SMDFVRSKRVLPS

-272 LEREVVTEEKFKS
+272 LEREVVTEDKFKA

-313 CFIGSTLVA
+313 C
-322 TADGRNAVTI
+322 
-332 KQLCNEKYQGPVY
+332 
-345 SMQAQTGQVVTS
+345 
-357 YCSKVWKSRE
+357 
-367 NAELVRVLLDDS
+367 
-379 SSFTCTPD
+379 
-387 HRIMLRN
+387 
-394 GQYVQAQHLIEGTSL
+394 
-409 MPFNSYKRSDRNYR
+409 
-423 MIQSNTGRDIAQ
+423 
-435 YAHVAQYYD
+435 
-444 IVKEGYNSQHIHH
+444 
-457 KDGNGLND
+457 
-465 LPNNLEA
+465 
-472 IDAIEHNRQHMLGA
+472 
-486 NNAFHKMSNK
+486 
-496 VREQWSEKQSSRQK
+496 
-510 GENNTNS
+510 
-517 NGLTTE
+517 
-523 EMITSCFDKTVQKR
+523 
-537 AKLSYQEVLDIC
+537 
-549 CVKSLSK
+549 
-556 GRLKEM
+556 
-562 KAKTVSEFS
+562 
-571 EKLAELANHKV
+571 
-582 VSVEFISEREDVYDM
+582 
-597 TVEGTHNFAIIT
+597 
-609 SNKDDNFIT
+609 
-618 SSGVFVHNCEIALKP
+618 EIALKP

-640 EVNVSDIVNQ
+640 EVNVSDVVNQ

-667 AGYTDFHYLRAIWR
+667 AGYTDFHYLRSIWR

-717 NKIISNRIKI
+717 NKIISSRIKI

-798 IPQEAPTGSI
+798 IPQEAPIGSI

-849 PEEWNLV
+849 PEEWDLV
-856 GDWMYENRNTYNGIS
+856 GNWMYENRGTYNGIS

-885 ENCTKEQFDELSKSL
+885 ENCTKEQFDKLSKSL

-918 QELACAGG
+918 QELACG
-926 SCSIE
+926 SGNCEIK

>member
-313 CFIGSTLVA
+313 C
-322 TADGRNAVTI
+322 
-332 KQLCNEKYQGPVY
+332 
-345 SMQAQTGQVVTS
+345 
-357 YCSKVWKSRE
+357 
-367 NAELVRVLLDDS
+367 
-379 SSFTCTPD
+379 
-387 HRIMLRN
+387 
-394 GQYVQAQHLIEGTSL
+394 
-409 MPFNSYKRSDRNYR
+409 
-423 MIQSNTGRDIAQ
+423 
-435 YAHVAQYYD
+435 
-444 IVKEGYNSQHIHH
+444 
-457 KDGNGLND
+457 
-465 LPNNLEA
+465 
-472 IDAIEHNRQHMLGA
+472 
-486 NNAFHKMSNK
+486 
-496 VREQWSEKQSSRQK
+496 
-510 GENNTNS
+510 
-517 NGLTTE
+517 
-523 EMITSCFDKTVQKR
+523 
-537 AKLSYQEVLDIC
+537 
-549 CVKSLSK
+549 
-556 GRLKEM
+556 
-562 KAKTVSEFS
+562 
-571 EKLAELANHKV
+571 
-582 VSVEFISEREDVYDM
+582 
-597 TVEGTHNFAIIT
+597 
-609 SNKDDNFIT
+609 
-618 SSGVFVHNCEIALKP
+618 EIALKP

-640 EVNVSDIVNQ
+640 EVNVSDVVNQ

-856 GDWMYENRNTYNGIS
+856 GDWMYENRSTYNGIS

-885 ENCTKEQFDELSKSL
+885 ENCTKEQFDKLSKSL

>member
-55 SMEFVRSKRVLPS
+55 SMDFVRSKRVLPS

-272 LEREVVTEEKFKS
+272 LEREVVTEDKFKA

-313 CFIGSTLVA
+313 C
-322 TADGRNAVTI
+322 
-332 KQLCNEKYQGPVY
+332 
-345 SMQAQTGQVVTS
+345 
-357 YCSKVWKSRE
+357 
-367 NAELVRVLLDDS
+367 
-379 SSFTCTPD
+379 
-387 HRIMLRN
+387 
-394 GQYVQAQHLIEGTSL
+394 
-409 MPFNSYKRSDRNYR
+409 
-423 MIQSNTGRDIAQ
+423 
-435 YAHVAQYYD
+435 
-444 IVKEGYNSQHIHH
+444 
-457 KDGNGLND
+457 
-465 LPNNLEA
+465 
-472 IDAIEHNRQHMLGA
+472 
-486 NNAFHKMSNK
+486 
-496 VREQWSEKQSSRQK
+496 
-510 GENNTNS
+510 
-517 NGLTTE
+517 
-523 EMITSCFDKTVQKR
+523 
-537 AKLSYQEVLDIC
+537 
-549 CVKSLSK
+549 
-556 GRLKEM
+556 
-562 KAKTVSEFS
+562 
-571 EKLAELANHKV
+571 
-582 VSVEFISEREDVYDM
+582 
-597 TVEGTHNFAIIT
+597 
-609 SNKDDNFIT
+609 
-618 SSGVFVHNCEIALKP
+618 EIALKP

-640 EVNVSDIVNQ
+640 EVNVSDVVNQ

-717 NKIISNRIKI
+717 NKIISSRIKI
-727 NSAARATTIKPSGTT
+727 NSAARSTTIKPSGTT

-849 PEEWNLV
+849 PEEWDLV
-856 GDWMYENRNTYNGIS
+856 GNWMYENRSTYNGIS

-885 ENCTKEQFDELSKSL
+885 ENCTKEQFDKLSKSL

-918 QELACAGG
+918 QELACAGDN
-926 SCSIE
+926 CEIK

>member
-313 CFIGSTLVA
+313 C
-322 TADGRNAVTI
+322 
-332 KQLCNEKYQGPVY
+332 
-345 SMQAQTGQVVTS
+345 
-357 YCSKVWKSRE
+357 
-367 NAELVRVLLDDS
+367 
-379 SSFTCTPD
+379 
-387 HRIMLRN
+387 
-394 GQYVQAQHLIEGTSL
+394 
-409 MPFNSYKRSDRNYR
+409 
-423 MIQSNTGRDIAQ
+423 
-435 YAHVAQYYD
+435 
-444 IVKEGYNSQHIHH
+444 
-457 KDGNGLND
+457 
-465 LPNNLEA
+465 
-472 IDAIEHNRQHMLGA
+472 
-486 NNAFHKMSNK
+486 
-496 VREQWSEKQSSRQK
+496 
-510 GENNTNS
+510 
-517 NGLTTE
+517 
-523 EMITSCFDKTVQKR
+523 
-537 AKLSYQEVLDIC
+537 
-549 CVKSLSK
+549 
-556 GRLKEM
+556 
-562 KAKTVSEFS
+562 
-571 EKLAELANHKV
+571 
-582 VSVEFISEREDVYDM
+582 
-597 TVEGTHNFAIIT
+597 
-609 SNKDDNFIT
+609 
-618 SSGVFVHNCEIALKP
+618 EIALKP

-640 EVNVSDIVNQ
+640 EVNVSDVVNQ

-667 AGYTDFHYLRAIWR
+667 AGYTDFHYLRSIWR

-849 PEEWNLV
+849 PEEWGLV
-856 GDWMYENRNTYNGIS
+856 GDWMYENRSTYNGIS

-912 DNTEHS
+912 DNTTHS
-918 QELACAGG
+918 EELACAGG

>member
-210 KLTSLDCH
+210 KLTSLDCP

-313 CFIGSTLVA
+313 C
-322 TADGRNAVTI
+322 
-332 KQLCNEKYQGPVY
+332 
-345 SMQAQTGQVVTS
+345 
-357 YCSKVWKSRE
+357 
-367 NAELVRVLLDDS
+367 
-379 SSFTCTPD
+379 
-387 HRIMLRN
+387 
-394 GQYVQAQHLIEGTSL
+394 
-409 MPFNSYKRSDRNYR
+409 
-423 MIQSNTGRDIAQ
+423 
-435 YAHVAQYYD
+435 
-444 IVKEGYNSQHIHH
+444 
-457 KDGNGLND
+457 
-465 LPNNLEA
+465 
-472 IDAIEHNRQHMLGA
+472 
-486 NNAFHKMSNK
+486 
-496 VREQWSEKQSSRQK
+496 
-510 GENNTNS
+510 
-517 NGLTTE
+517 
-523 EMITSCFDKTVQKR
+523 
-537 AKLSYQEVLDIC
+537 
-549 CVKSLSK
+549 
-556 GRLKEM
+556 
-562 KAKTVSEFS
+562 
-571 EKLAELANHKV
+571 
-582 VSVEFISEREDVYDM
+582 
-597 TVEGTHNFAIIT
+597 
-609 SNKDDNFIT
+609 
-618 SSGVFVHNCEIALKP
+618 EIALKP

-640 EVNVSDIVNQ
+640 EVNVSDVVNQ

-918 QELACAGG
+918 QELACAGDN
-926 SCSIE
+926 CEIK